1 MRFVTLIKFTP
12 TGVANIGGTTERAKE
27 FSKNAEAAGVKIQEL
42 LWTQGEYDGVI
53 LFEAPD
59 NETAAAMMLSASS
72 KGNVQTSTMVAF
84 DADTMDQVLAKV
96 S

>member
-12 TGVANIGGTTERAKE
+12 AGVLNIKDSTQRAKA
-27 FSKNAEAAGVKIQEL
+27 FSDSAAAAGVKIQEL

-53 LFEAPD
+53 LFEAD
-59 NETAAAMMLSASS
+59 SVETAAATMLRAASE
-72 KGNVQTSTMVAF
+72 GNVQTQTMVAF
-84 DADTMDQVLAKV
+84 DAETMDRILAK